1 MNKLYTSVKAEPL
14 LWMTSSPVC
23 RSPLS
28 GDRHEDELVRV
39 TRRSSG
45 LLQFTHQCAM
55 LGPSVSSSS
64 VEIFTSA
71 LFVLLLLHVSSLLV
85 HIGGPQNA
93 LCCLA
98 GYLFVNVIL
107 LAMNMLMYSFWDML
121 CIRYVEMSAYAY
133 SRCIC
138 VYVQCKNTKTTKK
151 GRLAP
156 NPQTRKRSLH
166 PWHWIQMCHYLY
178 VPQNIDYTVSHTHTC
193 ILYRIK
199 NVPWR
204 NERLTIYFFYVFKGE
219 PSSDVYRKC
228 CNDMKI
234 KILLCV
240 NYSTINCL
248 Y

>member
-1 MNKLYTSVKAEPL
+1 MLCV
-14 LWMTSSPVC
+14 V
-23 RSPLS
+23 
-28 GDRHEDELVRV
+28 
-39 TRRSSG
+39 
-45 LLQFTHQCAM
+45 LQDT
-55 LGPSVSSSS
+55 
-64 VEIFTSA
+64 
-71 LFVLLLLHVSSLLV
+71 SLLMSFYWRW
-85 HIGGPQNA
+85 I
-93 LCCLA
+93 CWCI
-98 GYLFVNVIL
+98 LFGI
-107 LAMNMLMYSFWDML
+107 
-121 CIRYVEMSAYAY
+121 C
-133 SRCIC
+133 C
-138 VYVQCKNTKTTKK
+138 VYVMLKCRRVRIQQVYMCVCAVQKHKNDKK
-151 GRLAP
+151 RTP
-156 NPQTRKRSLH
+156 RPKTRKRSLH